1 MIDDSKNL
9 RGSLVRTTVKIL
21 TAAAI
26 ALLSASGAQAA
37 AALFGA
43 RAGAVD
49 VPKLARFYESVFG
62 LQETNRLELPN
73 LFEIMLNFGDSVSAA
88 KENKNPQIILM
99 RRESDDIKD
108 TVPHLIFT
116 VPDINATIAAVNAA
130 GGKMDGAPRAFNKS
144 MLGFAIDPAGNRI
157 EIIQPPAH

>member
-1 MIDDSKNL
+1 M
-9 RGSLVRTTVKIL
+9 RRTVSIL
-21 TAAAI
+21 TATAA
-26 ALLSASGAQAA
+26 ALFLASGAQAA
-37 AALFGA
+37 ALFGA
-43 RAGAVD
+43 RVGAVD
-49 VPKLARFYESVFG
+49 APKVAKFYQSVFG

-88 KENKNPQIILM
+88 KDNKNPGIIVI

-116 VPDINATIAAVNAA
+116 VTDLKATIAAVTAA
-130 GGKMDGAPRAFNKS
+130 GGKMDGEPRAFNKS

>member
-1 MIDDSKNL
+1 M
-9 RGSLVRTTVKIL
+9 RRTVSIL
-21 TAAAI
+21 TATAT
-26 ALLSASGAQAA
+26 ALLLASGAQAA
-37 AALFGA
+37 ALFGA
-43 RAGAVD
+43 RVGAAD
-49 VPKLARFYESVFG
+49 APKVAKFYQSVFG

-88 KENKNPQIILM
+88 KENKNPGIIVI

-116 VPDINATIAAVNAA
+116 VTDLTATIAAVTAA

>member
-1 MIDDSKNL
+1 M
-9 RGSLVRTTVKIL
+9 RTTVSIL
-21 TAAAI
+21 TATAA
-26 ALLSASGAQAA
+26 ALLLASGAQAA
-37 AALFGA
+37 TLFGA
-43 RAGAVD
+43 RVGAAD
-49 VPKLARFYESVFG
+49 APKVAKFYQSVFG

-73 LFEIMLNFGDSVSAA
+73 LFEIMLNFGDSVTAA
-88 KENKNPQIILM
+88 KENKNPGIIVI

-116 VPDINATIAAVNAA
+116 VADLTATIAAVTAA

-157 EIIQPPAH
+157 EIIRPAAH